1 MIPLYGKPTI
11 ITNDEIIVI
20 YRRKDIVWKDG
31 RPVWNNELALK
42 FRGNVQPMMAKDLLL
57 VPEGDRLKE
66 QLWVWTNNDGKCG
79 AGNSIEVNDM
89 MVRLNVNYQV
99 QSTENWGSY
108 TRSRMMRID
117 VGPDRTP
124 GEQAIN

>member
-1 MIPLYGKPTI
+1 M
-11 ITNDEIIVI
+11 NDEIIVI

-31 RPVWNNELALK
+31 RPVWNTQAAMK
-42 FRGNVQPMMAKDLLL
+42 FRGNVQPMTGKDLLL

-66 QLWVWTNNDGKCG
+66 PLWVWTNNDGNCG
-79 AGNSIEVNDM
+79 EGNSIEVNDM
-89 MVRLNVNYQV
+89 MARLNVNYQV